1 MTRFLVGPDYRRV
14 IPGAVLLGATL
25 VVLAD
30 LGARMV
36 NPPYETPVGLITA
49 LVGVPLFI
57 YLARSRA

>member
-1 MTRFLVGPDYRRV
+1 M
-14 IPGAVLLGATL
+14 ILGAAL

-49 LVGVPLFI
+49 LVGVPFFLL
-57 YLARSRA
+57 LARRRT